1 MKTLP
6 NHFYTMPNVANTTMD
21 KKDLK
26 EVLLSTGGFIL
37 ACGRLYD
44 IKSKHLGVGV
54 YKVWLKSTSEDAIM
68 R

>member
-6 NHFYTMPNVANTTMD
+6 YHFYTMPNVANTTMD
-21 KKDLK
+21 KKDLR

-37 ACGRLYD
+37 ACGHLYD
-44 IKSKHLGVGV
+44 IKSRHLGVGI
-54 YKVWLKSTSEDAIM
+54 YKVWLKLTSEDKIM